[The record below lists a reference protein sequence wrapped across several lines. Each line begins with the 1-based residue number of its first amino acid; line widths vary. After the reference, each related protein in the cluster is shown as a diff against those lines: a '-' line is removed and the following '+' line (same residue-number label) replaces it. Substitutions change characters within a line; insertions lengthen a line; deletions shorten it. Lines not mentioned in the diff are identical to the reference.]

1 MRHRPCAALS
11 HRCPELDC
19 ASAVRMENTAQL
31 VAVCPPGS
39 ENIYQYLRRQMPLTT
54 EGNTTMVVE
63 LPDLEPPLSACNH
76 SKGQSKNQHAVID
89 SFRQKCSVLNRDEL
103 AAALMVPSKEMFGSS
118 LQDVVTCVGC
128 RRSMEEMFT
137 RLRDKKHVHVLE
149 PLVITPNSELSV
161 TSCTLYDFRML
172 HNILY
177 VQRDRQKQLLESLQ
191 KNKKRRCPL
200 HSLDNHKIKQ
210 ISVWIDVWE
219 VMKKPCREEVTILSE
234 KGLLQTTESYLQKHR
249 FCTDCKA
256 KVMTAFN
263 ILFGDVKPCSEK
275 GYNPAVYEGLR
286 LCREE
291 RHIHLS
297 TDTDFVARLISRA
310 EPDLHGV
317 RRERHAKTID
327 IAQEEVLTC
336 LGLHLF
342 EKLQKIHQKLKAEER
357 TWDLLLT
364 FGKIKL
370 RKSFEMALE
379 SKEGMS
385 RLELVCEEIT
395 EADRAKRE
403 KKEQKKLKKKA
414 RKKNKSN
421 ASPETEKNL
430 GQRSQVMKEV
440 EVSIIPQERSCEC
453 DPAND
458 LNDNTANLECSTCSL
473 SQGDA
478 VHHLSTYRT
487 DNVDYSSGVEC
498 GEDCGQSSRDSS
510 DIACSEGMCNHCD
523 DDIMQGEDVDQCNGD
538 DEICADCDVN
548 QGNGDATV
556 VNGRFKCNGGQPLPT
571 THCSHSEIQEDRGE
585 NSQIQKICQCA
596 NEDQLRR
603 AVGWTMR
610 LQDMLIEPESVLAE
624 EEILI
629 SQEEIRDFR
638 ANHKSVHRQRQQLR
652 AKLQQRFNRRFQG
665 REPLCATDYRL
676 GQLTIAVD

>member
-1 MRHRPCAALS
+1 
-11 HRCPELDC
+11 
-19 ASAVRMENTAQL
+19 
-31 VAVCPPGS
+31 
-39 ENIYQYLRRQMPLTT
+39 MPLTAD
-54 EGNTTMVVE
+54 GNATMVME
-63 LPDLEPPLSACNH
+63 FPDVEPPPPPCDH
-76 SKGQSKNQHAVID
+76 SKGQSKTKHAVID
-89 SFRQKCSVLNRDEL
+89 AFRQKCSVLNRDEL

-137 RLRDKKHVHVLE
+137 RLRDQNHIHVLE

-172 HNILY
+172 YNILY
-177 VQRDRQKQLLESLQ
+177 VQRDKQKQLIESLQ
-191 KNKKRRCPL
+191 KNKKRRCQL
-200 HSLDNHKIKQ
+200 HSLDNHKTKQ

-219 VMKKPCREEVTILSE
+219 LMKKPCREEVTILSE

-263 ILFGDVKPCSEK
+263 ILFGDIKPCSEK

-291 RHIHLS
+291 RHVHLS

-336 LGLHLF
+336 LGLYLF
-342 EKLQKIHQKLKAEER
+342 EKLQKIYQKLKAEER
-357 TWDLLLT
+357 TWELLLT

-370 RKSFEMALE
+370 KKAFEMALE
-379 SKEGMS
+379 AKEGMS
-385 RLELVCEEIT
+385 KLELVCEEIT

-414 RKKNKSN
+414 RKKNKGNS
-421 ASPETEKNL
+421 SPESEKNA
-430 GQRSQVMKEV
+430 GQRSEVVMKEV
-440 EVSIIPQERSCEC
+440 EVTIVPQEGSQESVYEC
-453 DPAND
+453 DGHSD
-458 LNDNTANLECSTCSL
+458 LNDNTASLECSTCSL

-498 GEDCGQSSRDSS
+498 GEDCGQSSRESS
-510 DIACSEGMCNHCD
+510 EVAWSEGMCNHCN
-523 DDIMQGEDVDQCNGD
+523 DDIMQGD
-538 DEICADCDVN
+538 DEICADYEVN
-548 QGNGDATV
+548 QGNGDAMV
-556 VNGRFKCNGGQPLPT
+556 KGRGKCNGGQPLPT
-571 THCSHSEIQEDRGE
+571 TPCPHSEVQEDRGG
-585 NSQIQKICQCA
+585 NSQVQKICQCA
-596 NEDQLRR
+596 DEDQLRR
-603 AVGWTMR
+603 AVGWTSR

-624 EEILI
+624 EEEVHI

-665 REPLCATDYRL
+665 RELPLCATDYRL